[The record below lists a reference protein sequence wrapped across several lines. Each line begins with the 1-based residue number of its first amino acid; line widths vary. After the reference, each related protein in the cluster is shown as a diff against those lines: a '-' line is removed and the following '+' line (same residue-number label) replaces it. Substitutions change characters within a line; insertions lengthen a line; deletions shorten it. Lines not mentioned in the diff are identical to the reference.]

1 MLYFSAFGLILSE
14 FGVSLKA
21 YLASASIL
29 GLAIGFGSQG
39 LVQDVVNGLTVVFS
53 GLFDVGDMVEI
64 SGQTGIVSTFGMRFT
79 VIQNAFGAEVSI
91 PNRIITNVVRYPR
104 GYIRGLA
111 DITLPD
117 DPQLAKQA
125 EEKVKTIVQA
135 TFEQLSG
142 TFVYPPSMEGR
153 IKTSSGKEF
162 LRVKFRLWPGRGSP
176 IETVFKQ
183 EVYYALK
190 ALDPKYQDCMV
201 TGKYEVDPDFVHAL
215 NLLMTLHADH
225 GQNCSTSTVRM
236 VGSSTVN
243 LFSSISAGICALW
256 GALHGGANEECIEM
270 LEAIHADNDNLGKY
284 IDRAKDSNDPFRLM
298 GFGHRVY
305 KNYDPRARIIKQACD
320 TVLGTLGIDDP
331 LLNIARRLEE
341 IALED
346 SYFVERKLYP
356 NVDFYSGIILR
367 AMGIPVDMFPVM
379 FAMGRMPG
387 WIAQWREV
395 HLSPNPRIY
404 RPRQIYA
411 GPTHRP
417 YVPMDERG

>member
-1 MLYFSAFGLILSE
+1 MFPFLAEAMNALSSPIRILIIAAVMVGLHLLVILVRRISNKWMSSQVSAKLSKSRTISSLTTSALVFLLYFSAFGLILSE

-117 DPQLAKQA
+117 EPQLAKQE
-125 EEKVKTIVQA
+125 EEKVKAIVQA

-142 TFVYPPSMEGR
+142 TFVYPPSIEGR

-162 LRVKFRLWPGRGSP
+162 LRIKFRLWPGRGSP

-190 ALDPKYQDCMV
+190 ALDPNYQDWMV
-201 TGKYEVDPDFVHAL
+201 TVNYEVE
-215 NLLMTLHADH
+215 
-225 GQNCSTSTVRM
+225 R
-236 VGSSTVN
+236 
-243 LFSSISAGICALW
+243 
-256 GALHGGANEECIEM
+256 
-270 LEAIHADNDNLGKY
+270 
-284 IDRAKDSNDPFRLM
+284 
-298 GFGHRVY
+298 
-305 KNYDPRARIIKQACD
+305 RI
-320 TVLGTLGIDDP
+320 VSL
-331 LLNIARRLEE
+331 
-341 IALED
+341 
-346 SYFVERKLYP
+346 
-356 NVDFYSGIILR
+356 
-367 AMGIPVDMFPVM
+367 
-379 FAMGRMPG
+379 
-387 WIAQWREV
+387 
-395 HLSPNPRIY
+395 
-404 RPRQIYA
+404 
-411 GPTHRP
+411 
-417 YVPMDERG
+417 